1 MTAAAGLA
9 GLFCVAAAVAAGAG
23 LEGYSHRIHPL
34 GLLGADAVPGA
45 LAFNIAG
52 FILPGLLAALVAV
65 GLYRTLPTQA
75 GWLPRIGARVLLL
88 SALAFAA
95 QGVFSLDPTD
105 VDGPGSG
112 LHAAGWLAWW
122 VAFAAGA
129 PLLAVGM
136 PRIRLVTGV
145 AIVMLLAMMFIPATL
160 LEPPIAQRIALAA
173 WLLWLPVTLA
183 GTGRAREAA

>member
-1 MTAAAGLA
+1 M
-9 GLFCVAAAVAAGAG
+9 
-23 LEGYSHRIHPL
+23 
-34 GLLGADAVPGA
+34 
-45 LAFNIAG
+45 
-52 FILPGLLAALVAV
+52 
-65 GLYRTLPTQA
+65 
-75 GWLPRIGARVLLL
+75 
-88 SALAFAA
+88 
-95 QGVFSLDPTD
+95 
-105 VDGPGSG
+105 
-112 LHAAGWLAWW
+112 AWW

-145 AIVMLLAMMFIPATL
+145 AVVMLLAMMFIPAAL